1 MNDKPDA
8 ELGAGAA
15 PARTHPPLLI
25 ALAVLLAL
33 EAALMV
39 AVVVW
44 AALIVVA
51 AHGAGNEL
59 AGDVALLVIAIVG
72 ALWVIT
78 AAAGMFRARP
88 WTRGA
93 AVMWQLI
100 QLAVALGAFQGVTAV
115 PALGWVLLVPSVL
128 GILLAV
134 SPQVS
139 AALRRG

>member
-8 ELGAGAA
+8 EWGAEAP
-15 PARTHPPLLI
+15 PARTRPPLLI

-44 AALIVVA
+44 AALIVVT
-51 AHGAGNEL
+51 AHGAGTEL

-78 AAAGMFRARP
+78 AAVGMFRARS

-100 QLAVALGAFQGVTAV
+100 QIAVAIGCFQGVTAV
-115 PALGWVLLVPSVL
+115 PALGWVLLVPSIL